1 MCLRKLHC
9 LVRRLCPICRE
20 AHPAEDYE
28 LRLLAHTGTPERPV
42 LHRAK
47 GCPACAFTGYRGRMA
62 IMELIR
68 MDPELDE
75 LIARRATAREIRSA
89 TRDRGFV
96 SLAED
101 GTRRVLEGNTSLD
114 ELTRVIDLTERMF
127 R

>member
-1 MCLRKLHC
+1 M
-9 LVRRLCPICRE
+9 
-20 AHPAEDYE
+20 
-28 LRLLAHTGTPERPV
+28 
-42 LHRAK
+42 
-47 GCPACAFTGYRGRMA
+47 
-62 IMELIR
+62 
-68 MDPELDE
+68 
-75 LIARRATAREIRSA
+75 IARRATAREIRSA